1 MYISLYV
8 ERLRY
13 MRIRH
18 FFCVCVFE
26 IICYCMIAELGQVYN
41 AYGWW
46 IGRNYQFNYYWGGS
60 APGTHKCACGL
71 QGW

>member
-1 MYISLYV
+1 
-8 ERLRY
+8 
-13 MRIRH
+13 
-18 FFCVCVFE
+18 
-26 IICYCMIAELGQVYN
+26 MIAELGQVYN